1 MYRYFTISIFLFALA
16 IGIDAGA
23 QSFARADSLMA
34 AGEYEWAAVEYER
47 CVYLAESREATRT
60 ALERKAECF
69 KRAGN
74 YRRAGDAL
82 ERYASSYADF
92 QQLALCRY
100 LDGDFTSAA
109 FAVDRCEMIHD
120 TLGEDMLLIRMLALN
135 EQGLYDSARDAGR
148 ELAAK
153 HLAATGVDVHPM
165 LDSVYGRV
173 PRLKSER
180 LGWYLSFIPGLG
192 HAYAGEYGLGAAA
205 FVMNAAALG
214 FGVWQAF
221 EGCWLTAWLGGA
233 GLLSATFPGAMHS
246 AEHYVRKYNH
256 EHTTAF
262 NRSFKSTVMD
272 ALEGVR

>member
-1 MYRYFTISIFLFALA
+1 MYRYFTIFIFLFAPVIA
-16 IGIDAGA
+16 IDA
-23 QSFARADSLMA
+23 QSFAKADSLYA
-34 AGEYEWAAVEYER
+34 KGDYGLAAVEYER
-47 CVYLAESREATRT
+47 CVYLSQSREATRT

-74 YRRAGDAL
+74 YRRAADAL

-92 QQLALCRY
+92 RQLALCRY

-109 FAVDRCEMIHD
+109 FTIDRCEMIHD

-135 EQGLYDSARDAGR
+135 GQGLYDSARVAGL

-153 HLAATGVDVHPM
+153 HLAATGEDLGPL
-165 LDSVYGRV
+165 LDSIYGCT
-173 PRLKSER
+173 PHLKSER

-205 FVMNAAALG
+205 FVMNAAVLA
-214 FGVWQAF
+214 FGVWQMF

-233 GLLSATFPGAMHS
+233 GLLSATFPGAMRS
-246 AEHYVRKYNH
+246 AEHYVRKYNY
-256 EHTTAF
+256 EHTAAF
-262 NRSFKSTVMD
+262 NCSFKSAVMD
-272 ALEGVR
+272 ALEDGR